1 MDICRDAG
9 PSFVPVRA
17 PLVFPSASAA
27 GSGLGGNLKSV
38 GKDGGLV
45 RGLLRWLAL
54 LGLVGI
60 VRPVFSASRR
70 GLRADSFGMPLV
82 GFLPFPG
89 ERQ

>member
-1 MDICRDAG
+1 MDSCRDAG
-9 PSFVPVRA
+9 PSFVPAGA
-17 PLVFPSASAA
+17 PLVLPSVSAA

-45 RGLLRWLAL
+45 RGLLKWFAW

-70 GLRADSFGMPLV
+70 GLRADSFGMPLA
-82 GFLPFPG
+82 GFLPLPG
-89 ERQ
+89 KSQ